1 MNTRSNPA
9 LPGVAADAVAA
20 SPPWRAD
27 LMVLVLDGCAQDV
40 RAFKPGNVAIG
51 APGHAMSA
59 EHFLRSAAAVAAP
72 LTEPGARVGARI
84 EAAVAATWQVV
95 DCNTNLGIVLL
106 LAPLLHATEGL
117 IAAAAEDRAV
127 SDAIP
132 DLRAALAATLA
143 GLDHEDAAA
152 CDRAIRRARPGGLGR
167 AQDHDVADEPEVTLL
182 EAMRAA
188 AGRDGIASEYAS
200 GYAQV
205 FGTALPCLR
214 SAEAA
219 GEAELWAATR
229 CYLTLLAGRPD
240 SHVAR
245 KYGDALAAEVSAE
258 AGGLLQAWPPGVSAA
273 LVWPRLRDLDRAW
286 KAAGINPGTTADLLV
301 ASLAVMRLQQ
311 ALRYNG
317 ARHAPGAQGL
327 RGRPV
332 TVAPGK
338 RAWAHS
344 H

>member
-1 MNTRSNPA
+1 MNIGSGQARSGQTAGHAA
-9 LPGVAADAVAA
+9 LSA
-20 SPPWRAD
+20 RAG
-27 LMVLVLDGCAQDV
+27 LARLVLDCCAQDV

-59 EHFLRSAAAVAAP
+59 EDFLRSAVAAAAP

-106 LAPLLHATEGL
+106 LAPLLHA
-117 IAAAAEDRAV
+117 AERVLVAG
-127 SDAIP
+127 SAGSAGQDAHPVFRTAIRTT
-132 DLRAALAATLA
+132 LAALDQA
-143 GLDHEDAAA
+143 DAAA
-152 CDRAIRRARPGGLGR
+152 CYRAIRQARPGGLGQA
-167 AQDHDVADEPEVTLL
+167 AQHDVAAEPAITLL
-182 EAMRAA
+182 DAMRAA
-188 AGRDGIASEYAS
+188 AGRDGVASEYAS

-205 FGTALPCLR
+205 FDTALPCLR
-214 SAEAA
+214 DAEAA
-219 GEAELWAATR
+219 GEADLWASTR
-229 CYLTLLAGRPD
+229 CYLRLLAARPD

-245 KYGDALAAEVSAE
+245 RHGSALAGQVSAR
-258 AGGLLQAWPPGVSAA
+258 ASQLLQGWPPGAA
-273 LVWPRLRDLDRAW
+273 VGPVWPQLRACDREW

-317 ARHAPGAQGL
+317 ARQVPAAQSL
-327 RGRPV
+327 RGRPDS
-332 TVAPGK
+332 VAPGK